1 MEVTPRECQ
10 ADGVQTVSIEKP
22 LGEMSG
28 VNEKEHIVQKPAASV
43 GHLGSVMN
51 TIEEKSKASVLRP
64 QGTIIDRT
72 ADYVGTCFSGF
83 ANEREIEEGEIVSD
97 EESHVEEN
105 IASSEHTNTSVMK
118 YCSQH
123 DETANWKKAQ
133 GGLIDTS
140 RIMKNVQTQGTVL
153 DLTEK
158 VSVFGDNDLEEG
170 EIVSDEEHHI
180 DQNSAS
186 SKYKSISEIKDS
198 SQKGSPGIMK
208 KYVAKETI
216 DITDR
221 IEAHVTSFAFKGKIH
236 LGQGHEGKFSAA
248 SNHRKT
254 AMKARS
260 RSSSAGKIIDVADA
274 NLVDEVECSKS
285 DLTSFRRDTSKATTD
300 LIHNSKSVH
309 VNGENKQDIDRE
321 GISKSN
327 ENFPIIS
334 DKPISGQPVGTHSDL
349 FTDYLFN
356 YVELLETT
364 DSSDCECL
372 PPQLDELKKLPLEVI
387 TKQLLKNFKKWTKKM
402 ERETK
407 QRINTPA
414 NIGHTTRPISIEPT
428 PIFVPSFILEKLAVL
443 EKLPVD
449 FITDDQKKAIIYWQK
464 LVDRRNQ
471 IENSDN
477 VEILEIHKTEKRG
490 DEIAAL
496 AKSRVKTQR
505 TEVGMQS
512 TASTEDTTVDP
523 ISDLSD
529 YLRKKLAKLKRR
541 TDLTRKQR
549 KRMKRWGRLLDDH
562 QVSYVSEQ
570 IIESSR
576 YLNMP
581 ETSVKKI
588 EELLENCHVYQHT
601 NSLLGPISKEA
612 SSCIENKLN
621 TVETV
626 SDSIA
631 ESAELVVKSADT
643 HSQSNSAEAVEL
655 LQPSSNSTEKP
666 LEAEATVESFT
677 SAKDLTSRFSAFEA
691 VATDGTKESSVL
703 CQSLPAESAVDGY
716 FLDII
721 YWQKPVDR
729 RNQIENSD
737 NVEILEIHKTE
748 KRGDEIAALAKSRVK
763 TQRTE
768 VGMQSTASTEDTT
781 VDPISD
787 LSDYLRKKLAKLK
800 RRTDLT
806 RKQRKRMKRWGRLLD
821 DHQVSYVSEQVI
833 ESSSYLNMPETSVK
847 KTEELLENCQGYQ
860 HTNSLLG
867 PISKEA
873 SSCIENKLNT
883 VETVSD
889 SIAESAESVV
899 KSADTHSQSNSAEA
913 VEWLQPSI
921 NSTEKPLEAEA
932 TLESFTS
939 AKDLTSLFSAFEAV
953 ATDGTKESSV
963 LCQSLPAESA
973 VDGYFLDKSVIS
985 APKQAETC
993 SQFVFA
999 EKDGLLE
1006 DESVHTQNI
1015 LESEGV
1021 ASNSGDKSSVSADTY
1036 SECGTAD
1043 AARPRQELMTCIEN
1057 MSRSAIN
1064 SYFVDKSADAYS
1076 QFVCAKSDRPLEKM
1090 SGCIENITK
1099 TADANSSVDRSE
1111 SFLVITKVTD
1121 SLIDPV
1127 QVDGPIQELSIVPE
1141 SAENNSDSVEYIAV
1155 CVSAGSKDIDSQF
1168 GSPKSSC
1175 TEHIP
1180 NSGNGTP
1187 TDEVNSSMQ
1196 NLLVAD
1202 IYSHFGSTE
1211 ATESPENVSCSVEM
1225 SQVCENLDSTD
1236 IASVQF
1242 DKMLGKSSNSTESIS
1257 ELIEHIPRQVSSDFS
1272 KFPSL
1277 LIFGQSI
1284 LKEKIEKPH
1293 HHFGFVMADRQSGEV
1308 SGCAATSLHLIN
1320 SKSIDAIESQE
1331 ISTTSSI
1338 YVGQSSTF
1346 AQLSSVNAAKQ
1357 VPEEVVGVTA
1367 KPMPRQDQA
1376 SSVTEKLTATVS
1388 GNTSTI
1394 GIEQARRKRRHDD
1407 DGGAEDPG
1415 NTKRQRTRE
1424 PLFPLRVA
1432 IVDQQYPDVVLTLDQ
1447 SEAIEA
1453 ELVDRVVKTPDYHG
1467 AVALQFNN
1475 CSYAGGVLWIC
1486 CANNYTKIW
1495 LQMTISHLCRFWKD
1509 LWLKAVDE
1517 VDLPR
1522 RPKVMVFVPGKEP
1535 AVDEFRLGLCKDN
1548 PGLTVKYWLLI
1559 GRKTEEARGSVL
1571 AFSIDTRSYEMLENN
1586 AWTMSYKKST
1596 LRCKVMKKINDL
1608 WEETFAQEHFA
1619 STCGTAKAKDSRKK
1633 KEKGYPSSSR
1643 D

>member
-464 LVDRRNQ
+464 L
-471 IENSDN
+471 
-477 VEILEIHKTEKRG
+477 
-490 DEIAAL
+490 
-496 AKSRVKTQR
+496 
-505 TEVGMQS
+505 
-512 TASTEDTTVDP
+512 
-523 ISDLSD
+523 
-529 YLRKKLAKLKRR
+529 
-541 TDLTRKQR
+541 
-549 KRMKRWGRLLDDH
+549 
-562 QVSYVSEQ
+562 
-570 IIESSR
+570 
-576 YLNMP
+576 
-581 ETSVKKI
+581 
-588 EELLENCHVYQHT
+588 
-601 NSLLGPISKEA
+601 
-612 SSCIENKLN
+612 
-621 TVETV
+621 
-626 SDSIA
+626 
-631 ESAELVVKSADT
+631 
-643 HSQSNSAEAVEL
+643 
-655 LQPSSNSTEKP
+655 
-666 LEAEATVESFT
+666 
-677 SAKDLTSRFSAFEA
+677 
-691 VATDGTKESSVL
+691 
-703 CQSLPAESAVDGY
+703 
-716 FLDII
+716 
-721 YWQKPVDR
+721 VDR